1 MIDAY
6 SGLDLSTLSI
16 TTIVAINGRTAGEEL
31 SDLAQ
36 QVGEGIYEI
45 VLASPLTQINE
56 AHLFAA
62 VSDQQGNVMRVNV

>member
-1 MIDAY
+1 MTDAY

-16 TTIVAINGRTAGEEL
+16 TTIVAINGRSAGEEL

-45 VLASPLTQINE
+45 VLSSPLTQVSE
-56 AHLFAA
+56 AHIFA
-62 VSDQQGNVMRVNV
+62 SMRDQ